1 MPGCFS
7 PTEILAAHEGGA
19 DVVKVFPAT
28 SLGPQFIKDVRA
40 PLPQVKLMPTG
51 GVSLDNAHDWIRA
64 GAVAVGLGSALLDA
78 KAIEDGRF
86 DVITANARRVVANV
100 QRAARR
106 REETLTHRRDKTSM
120 TQTKKKNVVTF
131 GEIMLRL
138 SPPGFERFFQSPVL
152 SAIFGGGEAN
162 VAASLSHFGLASRYV
177 TRLPKHAIGE
187 AALRALRAEGI
198 DTTHVLRGGDR
209 VGIYFAET
217 GASQRASTVVYD
229 RAHSSISELDP
240 SSVPWDSV
248 MQGAAWFHVTGITPA
263 LGSNCAEATRLAIAA
278 AKRAGARVSVDLNY
292 RKKLWTEAQAQSTMR
307 PLMRD
312 VDVVV
317 ANEEDLQAVLGVPVA
332 GADVTGGSFD
342 VAGYRAAAER
352 VTREFGPAMVAIT
365 LRESLSASDNGWS
378 AVLWDAKTGVMH
390 QSQRY
395 VVRLVDRIGGG
406 DSFAAGLVYSLLT
419 GRALDAALK
428 FAVAASALKQTI
440 PAIST
445 ASPSPRSTRWPAATR
460 LAACS
465 ARRRFMHM
473 KGSF

>member
-1 MPGCFS
+1 M
-7 PTEILAAHEGGA
+7 
-19 DVVKVFPAT
+19 
-28 SLGPQFIKDVRA
+28 
-40 PLPQVKLMPTG
+40 
-51 GVSLDNAHDWIRA
+51 
-64 GAVAVGLGSALLDA
+64 
-78 KAIEDGRF
+78 
-86 DVITANARRVVANV
+86 
-100 QRAARR
+100 
-106 REETLTHRRDKTSM
+106 THT
-120 TQTKKKNVVTF
+120 VVTF

-162 VAASLSHFGLASRYV
+162 VAASVAHFGLASRYV

-187 AALRALRAEGI
+187 SAMRALRAEGI

-209 VGIYFAET
+209 VGIYFAES

-240 SSVPWDSV
+240 AAVSWDAV
-248 MQGAAWFHVTGITPA
+248 MQGASWFHVTGITPA
-263 LGSNCAEATRLAIAA
+263 LGKNCAEATAHAIAA

-292 RKKLWTEAQAQSTMR
+292 RKKLWTEAQAQATMR

-332 GADVTGGSFD
+332 GADVTGGSLD

-352 VTREFGPAMVAIT
+352 VTREFGPAQVAIT

-378 AVLWDAKTGVMH
+378 AVLWDAKTKTMH
-390 QSQRY
+390 ESQRY

-406 DSFAAGLVYSLLT
+406 DSFAAGLIYSMLT
-419 GRALDAALK
+419 GRPLDAALR

-440 PAIST
+440 PGDFNRVTVAEVD
-445 ASPSPRSTRWPAATR
+445 A
-460 LAACS
+460 LAAGDAS
-465 ARRRFMHM
+465 GRVQR
-473 KGSF
+473 